1 MAESRKSLTMTKS
14 IRYLYDIEYVKHYN
28 YYEDS
33 STNEDDYDENRNLAK
48 MDGSDADDET
58 AIYVS
63 EEEDVAGDLPAF
75 AFKRVSTTIYYYRTS
90 LFRSSNRERFA
101 SEIAITKACSACII
115 KLWRRSI

>member
-33 STNEDDYDENRNLAK
+33 STTDYEDVYDENRNLAK

-58 AIYVS
+58 ANYVS

-75 AFKRVSTTIYYYRTS
+75 AFKRVSTTIEYH
-90 LFRSSNRERFA
+90 
-101 SEIAITKACSACII
+101 
-115 KLWRRSI
+115 